1 MLSLVKQKMILDAKT
16 IDMEKLLKAVHIETF
31 RGNKF
36 VNKEKEIPPG
46 KKYR

>member
-1 MLSLVKQKMILDAKT
+1 
-16 IDMEKLLKAVHIETF
+16 MEKLLKAVHIETF

-46 KKYR
+46 TIVKGLSINDVTEFF